1 MQLPMESTDTP
12 TSHDSGLLSEPNR
25 RLLRAYLESND
36 APCPVCSYSLRGLT
50 TSTCPECNA
59 PLSLGVTSENLSIG
73 PWTVAVVAFAMGA
86 GFDSVVSTLMTIGL
100 INEATVQWQPYAMF
114 GILVTLALACLG
126 SVVLLVK
133 RRRRWAF
140 MTRAAQWRLAI
151 ACLVGVFVVHACA
164 GAIIAFVVW

>member
-1 MQLPMESTDTP
+1 MESTDTP
-12 TSHDSGLLSEPNR
+12 TPHGSGPLSEPNR

-36 APCPVCSYSLRGLT
+36 APCPVCAYSLRGLST
-50 TSTCPECNA
+50 PTCPECNA

-100 INEATVQWQPYAMF
+100 INEAPPIWQPYAML

-126 SVVLLVK
+126 CVVALVRHRK
-133 RRRRWAF
+133 RWAF
-140 MTRAAQWRLAI
+140 MTRATQWRRAI
-151 ACLVGVFVVHACA
+151 AYLVGVFVVHACA
-164 GAIIAFVVW
+164 GAIIVFVVW